1 MIIRSYEIN
10 KNLQNFLKYN
20 FYLLYGENIGLKKD
34 IKNIIQ
40 KTDNKTNVEF
50 ISLYESEIIE
60 NEENFYNF
68 IFSGSLFSSKKI
80 ITIFEASDKM
90 LKRLT
95 DVCEKNPENIVVIV
109 ISGILEKKSKIRSF
123 FEKNKDAACIACYPD
138 SEKDLEIIAKN
149 EFKKHEINL
158 SREAINLLIEK
169 SNSDRQNLKNEI
181 EKIISYSVN
190 RKTLELDEIKTLIN
204 FTGDHKSDVLINEC
218 LCGNTS
224 QYKKIISEIYI
235 NSTNQILFLRI
246 LANKIQR
253 LLKIKEQESGSYSL
267 ENFINNLKPPIFWKE
282 KPVIK
287 KQLTIWNLGEL
298 KKIKNKINNTELLCK
313 KNPNVSNA
321 IFLNFFLEICK
332 KANNYS

>member
-1 MIIRSYEIN
+1 MIIRSYEIK
-10 KNLQNFLKYN
+10 KNLPNFLKYN
-20 FYLLYGENIGLKKD
+20 FYLLYGENFGLKKD

-40 KTDNKTNVEF
+40 KNEKNSDAEF
-50 ISLYESEIIE
+50 ISFYESEIIE

-80 ITIFEASDKM
+80 ITIFDATDKM
-90 LKRLT
+90 VKRLT
-95 DVCEKNPENIVVIV
+95 DIYEKNPENIAVIA
-109 ISGILEKKSKIRSF
+109 ISSILEKKSKLRIF
-123 FEKNKDAACIACYPD
+123 FEKNNNAACVACYPD
-138 SEKDLEIIAKN
+138 SEKDLEIIAQT
-149 EFKKHEINL
+149 EFKKDKINL

-181 EKIISYSVN
+181 EKIKSYSTN
-190 RKTLELDEIKTLIN
+190 KKTLELNEIKTLIN
-204 FTGDHKSDVLINEC
+204 FTGDHKSDALINEC

-235 NSTNQILFLRI
+235 NTANQILLLRI
-246 LANKIQR
+246 LANKVQR
-253 LLKIKEQESGSYSL
+253 LSKIKEQESGSYNL

-298 KKIKNKINNTELLCK
+298 KKIKDKINNTELLCK
-313 KNPNVSNA
+313 KNPSASSA
-321 IFLNFFLEICK
+321 IFFSFFLEICK
-332 KANNYS
+332 KANSYS